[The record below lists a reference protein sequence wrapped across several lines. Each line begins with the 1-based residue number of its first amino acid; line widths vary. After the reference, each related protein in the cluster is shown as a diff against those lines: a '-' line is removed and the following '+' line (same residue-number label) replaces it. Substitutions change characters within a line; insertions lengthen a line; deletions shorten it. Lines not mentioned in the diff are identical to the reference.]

1 MITGFVFYIP
11 VGYFLWKKM
20 AICVKF
26 QIDDY
31 YRQRFL
37 SVQVRGSTLFKHKNS
52 LFSNFLRRE
61 KRAEP
66 EDSRSPYS
74 VKFEG
79 FYQKTE
85 VKSYDSEEDGEEA
98 IRIYL
103 HEKSLNNILLTNFY
117 ENDRVV
123 EISDPDG
130 NDWYCCTR
138 LWVH

>member
-1 MITGFVFYIP
+1 
-11 VGYFLWKKM
+11 
-20 AICVKF
+20 
-26 QIDDY
+26 
-31 YRQRFL
+31 
-37 SVQVRGSTLFKHKNS
+37 LFKHKAG
-52 LFSNFLRRE
+52 LFSNLLRRE
-61 KRAEP
+61 KRAEQK
-66 EDSRSPYS
+66 DSCSPYS

-85 VKSYDSEEDGEEA
+85 VRCYDSEEDGEEA

-103 HEKSLNNILLTNFY
+103 HEKTLKNILLTNFY
-117 ENDRVV
+117 ENDRVA

>member
-1 MITGFVFYIP
+1 M
-11 VGYFLWKKM
+11 
-20 AICVKF
+20 
-26 QIDDY
+26 
-31 YRQRFL
+31 
-37 SVQVRGSTLFKHKNS
+37 FKHKTG
-52 LFSNFLRRE
+52 LFSNFFKRD
-61 KRAEP
+61 KRAELR
-66 EDSRSPYS
+66 DSRSPYS

-103 HEKSLNNILLTNFY
+103 HDKTVKNILLTNFF
-117 ENDRVV
+117 ENDRVA